1 MSVGEFNKDEFW
13 DYVLSPKAREKSFIK
28 IKYNEKEEE
37 QIDYYFNMLMGDDI
51 DNRKA
56 FIRERIVNVD
66 LNELD

>member
-1 MSVGEFNKDEFW
+1 
-13 DYVLSPKAREKSFIK
+13 
-28 IKYNEKEEE
+28 
-37 QIDYYFNMLMGDDI
+37 MLMGDDI